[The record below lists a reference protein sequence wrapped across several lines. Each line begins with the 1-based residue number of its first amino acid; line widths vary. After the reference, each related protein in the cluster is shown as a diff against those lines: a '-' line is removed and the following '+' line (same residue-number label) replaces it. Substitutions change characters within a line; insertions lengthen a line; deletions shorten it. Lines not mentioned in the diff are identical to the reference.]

1 MSYRGAAAGGDGGGA
16 YGGGGDGAGRD
27 GAGGAGSHVY
37 AYSDAEAIMWLWKV
51 V

>member
-1 MSYRGAAAGGDGGGA
+1 MSHGGAAGGDGAGDYGA
-16 YGGGGDGAGRD
+16 VGDGAGR
-27 GAGGAGSHVY
+27 AGCLAY